1 MNKKIIISLIAIS
14 ILGAVT
20 LGVVAIK
27 KIFPKEFLTDTL
39 SKEKVTPEEIKDI
52 FFVHS
57 YDSENICG
65 RPQDN
70 GAVAKLKQLG
80 YEDGKNIRIHY
91 FYMDTKNTYTTSVQM
106 KERGDLALAKI
117 KEVDPAVI
125 FIIDDDAFRYV
136 ALPLAKS
143 KYPIVFSGM
152 NVQIENYNKEIDM
165 MESRQHPGYNVTG
178 VLETVHYTESF
189 LLLQKIAPNVKNVL
203 CVSDSTAT
211 GRGFVAA
218 LKLEMAKTAEFPVE
232 VEFREVASYEEYKK
246 VVLEANKREDIDA
259 ILPVVFGLA
268 PEKAGD
274 KSVVQPEIT
283 SWMVK
288 NSKKPDVGLTFFLVD
303 FGLLSGAAVDF
314 PALGGQAAVKIA
326 KILEGEQPGNISI
339 DEAVNV
345 SICVNLARAEQLGL
359 KVSQEIIAASDKV
372 YVSMKAYPEYKMK
385 EK

>member
-1 MNKKIIISLIAIS
+1 MSKKIVISLIAIL
-14 ILGAVT
+14 ILGIVAI
-20 LGVVAIK
+20 GVVAIK
-27 KIFPKEFLTDTL
+27 KISPKKPL
-39 SKEKVTPEEIKDI
+39 SSNLLEEKVLPGKIQDV

-57 YDSENICG
+57 YDQENICG

-80 YEDGKNIRIHY
+80 YEDGKNIKIHY
-91 FYMDTKNTYTTSVQM
+91 FYMDTKNTYTTPVQM

-125 FIIDDDAFRYV
+125 FILDDDAFRYV

-143 KYPIVFSGM
+143 KYPIVFSGL
-152 NVQIENYNKEIDM
+152 NAKIEDYNKEVDM
-165 MESRQHPGYNVTG
+165 MESRQHPGYNITG
-178 VLETVHYTESF
+178 VLETVHYVESF
-189 LLLQKIAPNVKNVL
+189 LLLQKIAPNVKKVF
-203 CVSDSTAT
+203 CVSDPTAT

-218 LKLEMAKTAEFPVE
+218 LKLEMAKITKFPVE

-246 VVLEANKREDIDA
+246 VVLEANEREDIDA
-259 ILPVVFGLA
+259 ILPAVFGLA

-283 SWMVK
+283 SWAVK

-314 PALGGQAAVKIA
+314 PALGGQAALKIV

-339 DEAVNV
+339 DEAANV
-345 SICVNLARAEQLGL
+345 AICVNLARAEQLGL
-359 KVSQEIIAASDKV
+359 KVSEEIIAASDKV